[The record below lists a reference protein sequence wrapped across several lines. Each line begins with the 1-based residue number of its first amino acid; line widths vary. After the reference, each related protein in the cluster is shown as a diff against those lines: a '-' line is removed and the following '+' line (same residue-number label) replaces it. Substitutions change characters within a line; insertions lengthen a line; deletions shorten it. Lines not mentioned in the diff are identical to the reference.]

1 MQYLPGPL
9 LQGLSGYLSSQDLLR
24 ARLVCKYWHE
34 HLVAG
39 VPVCIV
45 VPVDANA
52 LESGSALLPCAHSAV
67 LALDEVH
74 LEKLQRLSSRS
85 AGSLSSAPAP
95 LLGQLELLGKT
106 CSSLRG
112 LRLLFQ
118 PAVVQM
124 YNPDTDHW
132 LSAACS
138 LWLGKVFHKWTSL
151 SLRLRQLHIAV
162 GSMQAPDS
170 STLAHAL
177 QLPCLEDFL
186 LSCKHITS
194 DHALVIAQMT
204 GLRALSLHD
213 KHKSSSTAWWAAS
226 PLRASPPSLQRLTS
240 LVLDSPGLTVT
251 EGVPPFISSTGL
263 QRLELL
269 GSPCSN
275 TTPAED
281 TAAHDLQDAATFQ
294 TPLAALLLRL
304 PHLHTLAIHTPTLSP
319 ADWTALSTLCAANQI
334 TELRLNHWR
343 NPEAGPRGLTAFEMP
358 EVHDFARPED
368 GKGQDRSLP
377 FSPLGLASCLVV
389 KATLLHP
396 AQLPLI
402 LGPFGQASSSCR
414 LRVLHLAFLETKCT
428 APGGLQS
435 SGNPRNEEVARS
447 AWSAIL
453 GCVHLQEL
461 NISRTNMLP
470 LTDGV
475 MSQLPEKLPMLEVL
489 QYNGYLDVQ
498 GPGYHHLARLPL
510 LSTLAM
516 GSNQAPGSPSQTEF
530 HLQLWQ
536 LPQQL
541 QCLSLL
547 NAVMHSHPGGIAG
560 FPPGLRQLSLK
571 FCRLV
576 NSLNAHDSSQGA
588 QKASDTCRM
597 FNLISHLPSLMSL
610 HISGANEMAEP
621 GKSCLLLVNNLRV
634 GVPAALYPCH
644 ISAVENGG
652 VSTV

>member
-1 MQYLPGPL
+1 M
-9 LQGLSGYLSSQDLLR
+9 
-24 ARLVCKYWHE
+24 
-34 HLVAG
+34 
-39 VPVCIV
+39 
-45 VPVDANA
+45 
-52 LESGSALLPCAHSAV
+52 
-67 LALDEVH
+67 
-74 LEKLQRLSSRS
+74 
-85 AGSLSSAPAP
+85 
-95 LLGQLELLGKT
+95 
-106 CSSLRG
+106 
-112 LRLLFQ
+112 
-118 PAVVQM
+118 
-124 YNPDTDHW
+124 
-132 LSAACS
+132 
-138 LWLGKVFHKWTSL
+138 
-151 SLRLRQLHIAV
+151 
-162 GSMQAPDS
+162 
-170 STLAHAL
+170 
-177 QLPCLEDFL
+177 
-186 LSCKHITS
+186 
-194 DHALVIAQMT
+194 
-204 GLRALSLHD
+204 
-213 KHKSSSTAWWAAS
+213 
-226 PLRASPPSLQRLTS
+226 
-240 LVLDSPGLTVT
+240 
-251 EGVPPFISSTGL
+251 
-263 QRLELL
+263 
-269 GSPCSN
+269 
-275 TTPAED
+275 
-281 TAAHDLQDAATFQ
+281 
-294 TPLAALLLRL
+294 
-304 PHLHTLAIHTPTLSP
+304 
-319 ADWTALSTLCAANQI
+319 
-334 TELRLNHWR
+334 
-343 NPEAGPRGLTAFEMP
+343 
-358 EVHDFARPED
+358 
-368 GKGQDRSLP
+368 
-377 FSPLGLASCLVV
+377 VV

-588 QKASDTCRM
+588 QKASDTCRCVLD
-597 FNLISHLPSLMSL
+597 FYLNLLAYFCARCTSSKQVSSIAQDLHDESCMHSFLFFSESNVFEPILKRCFLLKPRRVLHGVQDVQSDLPPSEPDEPAHLRSQ
-610 HISGANEMAEP
+610 
-621 GKSCLLLVNNLRV
+621 
-634 GVPAALYPCH
+634 
-644 ISAVENGG
+644 
-652 VSTV
+652 